1 MPTSTIQ
8 EDDAVSKEDII
19 DEKLRTQLEI
29 LIEQKNPMKD
39 AAQKA
44 LEIYN

>member
-1 MPTSTIQ
+1 MSTNSIQ
-8 EDDAVSKEDII
+8 EDNAVSKEEII

-29 LIEQKNPMKD
+29 LIEQENPMED
-39 AAQKA
+39 AAQRA